1 MFKKTMLAVSVAVM
15 AMGSVSVMAE
25 DEIPTTP
32 TGTDVG
38 LITFDGAVTDTTC
51 KITTNN
57 GVDANNVTITMPVV
71 KKADL
76 ELATIDAGIGS
87 KEFELHLTDCP
98 TTLTKASATFTSQ
111 QFADLTNGTLKAD
124 PTVSGHATN
133 VALAMYNNSA
143 TKTDRIKVDQP
154 NNNTQEAGLT
164 AGAGTLSYRVAYVP
178 GSTWVKGT
186 NDITA
191 GKVSSNV
198 TFTMSYQ

>member
-1 MFKKTMLAVSVAVM
+1 MFKKTMLAISVAVM

-25 DEIPTTP
+25 DEIP

-124 PTVSGHATN
+124 PTVSAMQRTLLWQCITTPRLKPT
-133 VALAMYNNSA
+133 VSRLAS
-143 TKTDRIKVDQP
+143 
-154 NNNTQEAGLT
+154 L
-164 AGAGTLSYRVAYVP
+164 
-178 GSTWVKGT
+178 
-186 NDITA
+186 ITIPR
-191 GKVSSNV
+191 KQV
-198 TFTMSYQ
+198 